1 MNAVNY
7 IAKFVDNYGDNVWHR
22 FVEGGLPTAAL
33 GILAVFGVLSILWGC
48 LEIFRYVFYT
58 LPEQRKNA
66 AFDQSPSAFMLWGD
80 LRRPTPVILYPISVR
95 STLAPKIRRVDKVIL
110 TYDADSSF
118 EESTISL
125 SPSVTERAIRSP
137 VIY

>member
-66 AFDQSPSAFMLWGD
+66 DKKDSAPAPASSVETTVQTAQVSYANDGEIVAAIIAAITAAREDEGVNPSASF
-80 LRRPTPVILYPISVR
+80 RVVSFR
-95 STLAPKIRRVDKVIL
+95 KIK
-110 TYDADSSF
+110 
-118 EESTISL
+118 
-125 SPSVTERAIRSP
+125 
-137 VIY
+137 